1 MANVLAVQ
9 TRQGEWE
16 SAQVVLSQTG
26 RWRVSLVGIP
36 TAEFEDA
43 ARSITLVL
51 ELSDDNGATWREK
64 NAIRWVGGH
73 YVGKDGTINPPP
85 TLTVDLTQYVGKRA
99 RVRGSVP
106 IATTFGIELT
116 RL

>member
-9 TRQGEWE
+9 VRQGDWT
-16 SAQVVLSQTG
+16 SATATLNQPG
-26 RWRVSLVGIP
+26 KWRVSLTGIP

-43 ARSITLVL
+43 ARTIMLAL
-51 ELSDDNGATWREK
+51 DLSSDGGTTWRQK
-64 NAIRWVGGH
+64 YAVDWRGGH
-73 YVGKDGTINPPP
+73 YVGRDGTINPPP
-85 TLTVDLTQYVGKRA
+85 TLTVDLTPYVGERA

-106 IATTFGIELT
+106 IGTTFGIELT